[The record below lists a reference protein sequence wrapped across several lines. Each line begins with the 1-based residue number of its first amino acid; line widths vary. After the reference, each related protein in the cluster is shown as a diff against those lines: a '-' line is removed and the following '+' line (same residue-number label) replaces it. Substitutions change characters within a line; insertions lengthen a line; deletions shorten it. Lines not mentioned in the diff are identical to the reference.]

1 MGKTDRLI
9 MKVIEWGENNCFFFY
24 FTFFH
29 LADLFFQQL
38 ARLGVLLKNSDLMF
52 LIQLFSLGRQS
63 LKMPAGTH
71 KLKI

>member
-1 MGKTDRLI
+1 MEE
-9 MKVIEWGENNCFFFY
+9 IEWGENNCFSYY
-24 FTFFH
+24 FMFFH
-29 LADLFFQQL
+29 LADLFFKQL

-52 LIQLFSLGRQS
+52 LLQLFSPGSQS